1 MTDPNNKQ
9 KKPRSKMSN
18 FRRAFLKA
26 TLGLAVVAGSYH
38 VAAPD
43 SVKNDVALTLLDVFG
58 AQSARS
64 DDAIKMDFTL
74 LDQSPAI
81 LGSNGNAIF
90 ENGGNHMTEWY
101 AVLGRHEMLM
111 AQPQNREA
119 FEAFMAPLD
128 TLRHASVAEKAK
140 AVDGLVDRMI
150 TYQLDRDHYNGQRS
164 EYWASPL
171 ETIQDRRGD
180 CEDFA
185 ILKYFALRH
194 LGVAADRMFVIAVG
208 NADEYA
214 INHAMLAVDIREN
227 DASAR
232 DFKILNNDGSRNGLL
247 VAQDP
252 SKYKIYAAYSEQG
265 IWSIP
270 QPPKPPEPPK
280 ATPTTPP
287 CPPCPCNPP
296 TS

>member
-1 MTDPNNKQ
+1 MADHDNKQ

-38 VAAPD
+38 VAVPD
-43 SVKNDVALTLLDVFG
+43 PVKNDVGLTLMNVFG
-58 AQSARS
+58 AQAAIP
-64 DDAIKMDFTL
+64 DDSIKMDFTL

-90 ENGGNHMTEWY
+90 ESGSNHMTEWY
-101 AVLGRHEMLM
+101 AALGRHEMLM

-119 FEAFMAPLD
+119 FETFMAPLD
-128 TLRHASVAEKAK
+128 TLRDASVAEKAK

-150 TYQLDRDHYNGQRS
+150 TYQLDSDHYGAQRG

-171 ETIQDRRGD
+171 ETINDRRGD

-194 LGVAADRMFVIAVG
+194 LGVDADRLFVITVG
-208 NADEYA
+208 DADKYDL
-214 INHAMLAVDIREN
+214 NHAMLAVDIREEG
-227 DASAR
+227 ASAHN
-232 DFKILNNDGSRNGLL
+232 FKILNNDSSRNGLL

-252 SKYKIYAAYSEQG
+252 SKYKIYGAYSEQG

-280 ATPTTPP
+280 PKKPEGP
-287 CPPCPCNPP
+287 CTCSTL